1 MFAFDPIRDTVIFNV
16 AHAANKYFFLNCLH
30 TFRQAGNTRWAQA
43 KR

>member
-16 AHAANKYFFLNCLH
+16 AHAANKHFLNCLH